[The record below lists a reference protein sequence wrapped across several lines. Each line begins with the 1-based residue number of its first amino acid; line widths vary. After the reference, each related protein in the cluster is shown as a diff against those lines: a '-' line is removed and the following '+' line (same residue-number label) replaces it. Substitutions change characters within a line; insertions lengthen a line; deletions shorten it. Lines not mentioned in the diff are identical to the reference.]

1 MGKEHDAVKADAAE
15 HDAAK
20 GERGDSGRNVAAAGH
35 QFRQDAKADA
45 DAGDKFSQNL
55 TKDWSDRSNK
65 QDVPS
70 KGE

>member
-20 GERGDSGRNVAAAGH
+20 GEEGDSGRNVAAAGH

-45 DAGDKFSQNL
+45 DSGDEVSKNL
-55 TKDWSDRSNK
+55 TKDWPDRSDK
-65 QDVPS
+65 KDVPS
-70 KGE
+70 KP